1 MMSEK
6 TREEIRNEIIKE
18 LRVGNDELIIDE
30 ENFHRLSDKLSEE
43 DIQEFS
49 DKMNELGISRLKI
62 FNNKDTGEIQIS
74 AESDEFPDKDEGYKD
89 TVVEMGEFLGFK
101 CRLDDFERDKITLI

>member
-43 DIQEFS
+43 DIQ
-49 DKMNELGISRLKI
+49 
-62 FNNKDTGEIQIS
+62 
-74 AESDEFPDKDEGYKD
+74 
-89 TVVEMGEFLGFK
+89 
-101 CRLDDFERDKITLI
+101 